1 MPAKDFI
8 VAIELG
14 SSKIRGIAGGKN
26 ADGSIAVYAIAS
38 EDSLGN
44 IRKGIVYNIE
54 KTVQS
59 ITNIVRK
66 LKTALNRDISQ
77 VYVGV
82 GGQSI
87 LSVKHEI
94 TKDLSS
100 DTIIT
105 QQMVNELM
113 DANRNKAYADK
124 EILDVA
130 IQEYKVG
137 NDLQTDPAG
146 IQADRLTGNFLNI
159 LWRKAFYDRLNDC
172 FERANI
178 KIAEL
183 DIAPL
188 ALADCILDDTSKRA
202 GCLLVDLGYDTTTM
216 LVYHKNILRH
226 IAVIPLGGKNI
237 TKDLTTL
244 NIDDEVAEKMKRKYG
259 SAYNEPEELNKT
271 MEFSVDLEHKVSS
284 VKFQQVVEA
293 RMQEIIENVWA
304 QVSPEYQEKLN
315 GGIIL
320 TGGGANLK
328 NVETA
333 FRKKTKIEK
342 ITTVQFI
349 PDNVNTTNKNISVP
363 HDGTMNT
370 LLGLLKKGDMSC
382 DGGELNIQQNIF
394 AAATGNNE
402 TKPATEATPQTEQ
415 ATTFPNMPT
424 GTGRVP
430 TPGEK
435 FIQERQNDKKE
446 WDKAQLDNTIE
457 AYERYISAFPNGDY
471 VKEANAK
478 IDEMKRKESFG
489 SKWGAFKRKLK
500 DLITEGEDE

>member
-14 SSKIRGIAGGKN
+14 SSRLRGIAGRKN
-26 ADGSIAVYAIAS
+26 SDGSITISAVAS
-38 EDSLGN
+38 DDSSTY

-59 ITNIVRK
+59 ITNIVNK
-66 LKTALNRDISQ
+66 LKTVLNREISQ

-87 LSVKHEI
+87 LSVKNEI
-94 TKDLSS
+94 TRDLAK
-100 DTIIT
+100 DTIVT

-137 NDLQTDPAG
+137 NDLQSDPAG

-159 LWRKAFYDRLNDC
+159 LWRKTFYDKLNDC
-172 FERANI
+172 FDRAGIN
-178 KIAEL
+178 IAEL

-188 ALADCILDDTSKRA
+188 ALADCILDDTAKRA
-202 GCLLVDLGYDTTTM
+202 GCLLVDLGADTTTM

-237 TKDLTTL
+237 TKDISSL
-244 NIDDEVAEKMKRKYG
+244 NNDDMETAEKMKIKYG
-259 SAYNEPEELNKT
+259 CAYTEVQDRDKT
-271 MEFSVDLEHKVSS
+271 LEYSIDVDHKVSS

-304 QVSPEYQEKLN
+304 QVPPEYQDKLN
-315 GGIIL
+315 GGIVL
-320 TGGGANLK
+320 TGGGANLR
-328 NVETA
+328 NIETA
-333 FRKKTKIEK
+333 FRKRTKIEK
-342 ITTVQFI
+342 VTTALFI
-349 PDNVNTTNKNISVP
+349 RDTVNSNGKGNTVP

-370 LLGLLKKGDMSC
+370 LLGLMMKGDINC
-382 DGGELNIQQNIF
+382 DGGDLDLQQNIF
-394 AAATGNNE
+394 NKDAEPTAL
-402 TKPATEATPQTEQ
+402 KPGADAGAGDVPMTVQ
-415 ATTFPNMPT
+415 T

-430 TPGEK
+430 TPNDK
-435 FIQERQNDKKE
+435 MIQEKQNDKKE
-446 WDKAQLDNTIE
+446 WEKAVQDNTIE
-457 AYERYISAFPNGDY
+457 AYERYKATYPGGEY
-471 VKEANAK
+471 VAQANEK
-478 IDEMKRKESFG
+478 IEEMKRKESFG
-489 SKWGAFKRKLK
+489 SRWGIFKRKIK
-500 DLITEGEDE
+500 DFITEAEDE

>member
-14 SSKIRGIAGGKN
+14 SSKLRGIAGRKN
-26 ADGSIAVYAIAS
+26 SDGSITVSAVAS
-38 EDSLGN
+38 DDSSTY

-59 ITNIVRK
+59 ITNIVTK

-87 LSVKHEI
+87 LSVKNEI
-94 TKDLSS
+94 TRDLPK

-105 QQMVNELM
+105 QQMVNEMM

-130 IQEYKVG
+130 IQEYNVG
-137 NDLQTDPAG
+137 NDLQSDPAG

-159 LWRKAFYDRLNDC
+159 LWRKAFYDKLNDC
-172 FERANI
+172 FERAGVN
-178 KIAEL
+178 IAEL

-188 ALADCILDDTSKRA
+188 ALADCILDDTAKRA
-202 GCLLVDLGYDTTTM
+202 GCLLVDLGADTTTM
-216 LVYHKNILRH
+216 LVYHKNKLRH

-237 TKDLTTL
+237 TMDISTL
-244 NIDDEVAEKMKRKYG
+244 NIDDMEVAEKMKCKYG
-259 SAYNEPEELNKT
+259 SAYTEPQERDKT
-271 MEFSVDLEHKVSS
+271 LEYSIDMDHKVSS

-293 RMQEIIENVWA
+293 RMQEIIENVWT
-304 QVSPEYQEKLN
+304 QVPPEYQDKLN

-328 NVETA
+328 NVELA
-333 FRKKTKIEK
+333 FRKRTKIEK
-342 ITTVQFI
+342 VTTVLFV
-349 PDNVNTTNKNISVP
+349 PDTVNTTGKNNAVP

-370 LLGLLKKGDMSC
+370 LLGLMMKGDINC
-382 DGGELNIQQNIF
+382 DGGDLDLQQNIF
-394 AAATGNNE
+394 NKEPAATQLKTPTE
-402 TKPATEATPQTEQ
+402 TTSVDPASPVQ
-415 ATTFPNMPT
+415 T

-430 TPGEK
+430 TPTDK
-435 FIQERQNDKKE
+435 IIQEKQNDKKE
-446 WDKAQLDNTIE
+446 WDKAVLDNTIE
-457 AYERYISAFPNGDY
+457 AYERYKKAYPGGEY
-471 VKEANAK
+471 VAQANEK
-478 IDEMKRKESFG
+478 IEEMKRKESIG
-489 SKWGAFKRKLK
+489 SKWSLWKRRIK
-500 DLITEGEDE
+500 DLVTEGDDE

>member
-14 SSKIRGIAGGKN
+14 SSRLRGIAGRKN
-26 ADGSIAVYAIAS
+26 SDGSITISAVAS
-38 EDSLGN
+38 DDSSTY

-59 ITNIVRK
+59 ITNIVNK
-66 LKTALNRDISQ
+66 LKTVLNREISQ

-87 LSVKHEI
+87 LSVKNEI
-94 TKDLSS
+94 TRDLAK
-100 DTIIT
+100 DTIVT

-137 NDLQTDPAG
+137 NDLQSDPAG

-159 LWRKAFYDRLNDC
+159 LWRKAFYDKLNDC
-172 FERANI
+172 FDRAGIN
-178 KIAEL
+178 IAEL

-188 ALADCILDDTSKRA
+188 ALADCILDDTAKRA
-202 GCLLVDLGYDTTTM
+202 GCLLVDLGADTTTM

-237 TKDLTTL
+237 TADISSL
-244 NIDDEVAEKMKRKYG
+244 NIDDLETAEKMKIKYG
-259 SAYNEPEELNKT
+259 SAYTEVQDRDKT
-271 MEFSVDLEHKVSS
+271 LEYSIDVDHKVSS

-304 QVSPEYQEKLN
+304 QVPPEYQDKLN
-315 GGIIL
+315 GGIVL
-320 TGGGANLK
+320 TGGGANLR
-328 NVETA
+328 NIETA
-333 FRKKTKIEK
+333 FRKRTKIEK
-342 ITTVQFI
+342 VTTALFI
-349 PDNVNTTNKNISVP
+349 RDTVNSNGKGNTVP

-370 LLGLLKKGDMSC
+370 LLGLMMKGDINC
-382 DGGELNIQQNIF
+382 DGGDLDLQQNIF
-394 AAATGNNE
+394 NKDAEPT
-402 TKPATEATPQTEQ
+402 TLKPGADAGAVDVPMTVQ
-415 ATTFPNMPT
+415 T

-430 TPGEK
+430 TPNDK
-435 FIQERQNDKKE
+435 MIQEKQNDKKE
-446 WDKAQLDNTIE
+446 WEKAVQDNTIE
-457 AYERYISAFPNGDY
+457 AYERYKATYPGGEY
-471 VKEANAK
+471 VAQANEK
-478 IDEMKRKESFG
+478 IEEMKRKESFG
-489 SKWGAFKRKLK
+489 SRWGIFKRKIK
-500 DLITEGEDE
+500 DFITEAEDE